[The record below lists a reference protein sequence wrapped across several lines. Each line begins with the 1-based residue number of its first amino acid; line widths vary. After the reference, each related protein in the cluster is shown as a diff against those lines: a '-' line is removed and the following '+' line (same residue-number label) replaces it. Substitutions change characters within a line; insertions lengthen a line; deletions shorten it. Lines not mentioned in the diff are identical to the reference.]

1 MMMINNTLVL
11 VYDGLG
17 CGFSRR
23 SHARL
28 AARVLYSKNSST
40 YNSANSRKGKKDFHH
55 HLSRLKT
62 DASRRRR
69 RQEIIKKDL
78 EPGTCL
84 QILENIEASH

>member
-1 MMMINNTLVL
+1 MMINTPVL
-11 VYDGLG
+11 LHDGLG

-28 AARVLYSKNSST
+28 APRVLYSKNSST
-40 YNSANSRKGKKDFHH
+40 YNSANSSRKGKKDFH

-62 DASRRRR
+62 DASRRR